1 MTEIKGINSV
11 LSLTISW
18 RYGIFQHDL
27 LDVPGVIPWMLS
39 ISIAE
44 KLSLITDSFAEGEDE
59 VTAEM
64 LGFGFEDVTTESSF
78 DFETDLSLGKS
89 SCEEGFGCELVDS
102 QSGSSL
108 VGRQRDC
115 LSEQATGGRTRYE
128 SECSVQPSVELGP
141 VKNVHQCL
149 VS

>member
-44 KLSLITDSFAEGEDE
+44 KLSLITDSFAEDKDE
-59 VTAEM
+59 LTDEISE
-64 LGFGFEDVTTESSF
+64 FEDVTTESSF